1 MNKILLQI
9 RILYDKMGGA
19 EKKIATWISEN
30 PCGLTPLSI
39 TELAERCGC
48 GEATIVRFARRLGFN
63 GYQDMK
69 ISLALENGSGEVT
82 GSDIA
87 ADDSCFAVYA
97 KVCDEVYCSLEKT
110 KKAIDDDAL
119 EKAAKAIMNANKII
133 TLGLGNSASIAVDAG
148 HKFLRAGLNAYSY
161 SDNHM
166 QAIAASHLNA
176 GDVAIGI
183 SHSGSSRDIVEAL
196 KIAKSVGASTI
207 CITNEGKSPILK
219 YSDIVL
225 TTSSDE
231 TQYRILG
238 LNSRF
243 AQLAIIDA
251 LYYYTVCHLDDKSI
265 NAIEDTERALMDK
278 KY

>member
-1 MNKILLQI
+1 MK
-9 RILYDKMGGA
+9 ILYDKMGNA
-19 EKKIATWISEN
+19 EKKIASWISEN
-30 PCGLTPLSI
+30 PDGLTPLSI
-39 TELAERCGC
+39 TELADKCGC

-69 ISLALENGSGEVT
+69 ISLALEAGTPEVT
-82 GSDIA
+82 GSDITP
-87 ADDSCFAVYA
+87 DDSCYTVYS
-97 KVCDEVYCSLEKT
+97 KVCDEIYCSLEKT
-110 KKAIDDDAL
+110 KNSLDENAL
-119 EKAAKAIMNANKII
+119 KNAAAAIMNANKII
-133 TLGLGNSASIAVDAG
+133 TMGLGNSASVALDAG

-176 GDVAIGI
+176 NDVAIGI
-183 SHSGSSRDIVEAL
+183 SHSGSSKDIVEAL
-196 KIAKSVGASTI
+196 KIAKEVGAVTI
-207 CITNEGKSPILK
+207 CITNIGKSPILK
-219 YSDIVL
+219 YSDLVL

-251 LYYYTVCHLDDKSI
+251 LYYYIVCHLDEKSV